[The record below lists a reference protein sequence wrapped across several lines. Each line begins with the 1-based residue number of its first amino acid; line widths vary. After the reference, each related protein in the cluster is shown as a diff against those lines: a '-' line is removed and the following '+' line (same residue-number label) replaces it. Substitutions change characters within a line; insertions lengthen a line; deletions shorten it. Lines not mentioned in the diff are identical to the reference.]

1 MYNFAG
7 YPQGVSPYALLYSG
21 APYMGGASGYAYG
34 QSPYA
39 AYMANPYMGAASLA
53 QKPEAYVWNKP
64 VMAATA
70 VSSPENSALGVQGG
84 QLPTPR
90 TADEPTM
97 GVSPET
103 KQGMGTAGGIIG
115 SLGQGLGGAISKSA
129 PQQAQYGIVPYAD
142 LSTPLNY
149 APPAVQFKP
158 KIVLG

>member
-7 YPQGVSPYALLYSG
+7 YPQGVSPYALQYSG

-84 QLPTPR
+84 QLPTAR

-103 KQGMGTAGGIIG
+103 KQTMGAI
-115 SLGQGLGGAISKSA
+115 GGAIGSIGSGIGNMISSSKSK
-129 PQQAQYGIVPYAD
+129 PVQYGVVPYQD

-149 APPAVQFKP
+149 APPAVQFRP
-158 KIVLG
+158 KVVLG